1 MPNSYLHSI
10 QCLRLLASSFS
21 IKAEPQALD
30 PSWQR
35 LPPEHTGAFIG
46 NILDD
51 MASTPILHRRSTI
64 QSTLLA
70 LAYVCRNW
78 NIISS
83 KPLFEDIY
91 VTSHAA
97 LDLLSEFV
105 EDSGNKQVAS
115 LIRSLVLGTDIFKR
129 PHNGT
134 QTDYTKRIRS
144 YQRICDVC
152 PNLTFV
158 YQWRGRDYV
167 GDIIEASSLDISRL
181 THLEVSLGGNLVC
194 VDSDNNASF
203 LGSVKELPAVQELVI
218 RAYADGSMGCDKQWR
233 SAFGTVVLPAMP
245 CLRRLSI
252 SNWDARHGVM
262 AFRNYY
268 GCKQVRDLE
277 YINCSTDNFYNLLL
291 FSTIERLVITG
302 PVNGPAY
309 SELPRSAF
317 FDACESLTHICI
329 PFSIFRSCDMPR
341 NLQYL
346 LLDGTIDEDEI
357 NAVEDELV
365 WFFGMK
371 VKVSTMQPSRLVKV
385 HIMDCLQH
393 VHILSP
399 EIVSKDKSTFRHGW
413 HRAAEAARK
422 VNVSLT
428 LGIDT
433 LQWLSKQSKVLS
445 RWQYY

>member
-1 MPNSYLHSI
+1 MPNPYLHNI

-21 IKAEPQALD
+21 NKAEPQALD
-30 PSWQR
+30 PSRQR
-35 LPPEHTGAFIG
+35 LTPEHTRAVIG

-64 QSTLLA
+64 QSTLLE
-70 LAYVCRNW
+70 LAYVRRNW
-78 NIISS
+78 HFIAS

-97 LDLLSEFV
+97 LDLLSEFM
-105 EDSGNKQVAS
+105 EDSGNKQVAP
-115 LIRSLVLGTDIFKR
+115 LVRSLVLGTDIFKR

-144 YQRICDVC
+144 YQRICEVC

-158 YQWRGRDYV
+158 HQWRSRDYV
-167 GDIIEASSLDISRL
+167 GDILEARSLDISKL

-194 VDSDNNASF
+194 VDSDNNASEF

-218 RAYADGSMGCDKQWR
+218 RAYADESMGCDKQWR
-233 SAFGTVVLPAMP
+233 YAFGTVLLPAMP

-252 SNWDARHGVM
+252 SNWDARHCVM

-329 PFSIFRSCDMPR
+329 PFSIFQSCDMPR
-341 NLQYL
+341 NLEYL
-346 LLDGTIDEDEI
+346 LLDGNIDEDEI
-357 NAVEDELV
+357 EVVEDDLV
-365 WFFGMK
+365 WFFDMK
-371 VKVSTMQPSRLVKV
+371 VEVSTMEPSSRLVKI
-385 HIMDCLQH
+385 HLMACLKH
-393 VHILSP
+393 VHIISP
-399 EIVSKDKSTFRHGW
+399 DVERNEMRTSRHEW
-413 HRAAEAARK
+413 HKASEAARK
-422 VNVSLT
+422 ANVTFTVGTEGLPNLRES
-428 LGIDT
+428 
-433 LQWLSKQSKVLS
+433 
-445 RWQYY
+445 